1 MNDRKKLEE
10 ICAKY
15 NNNEDVRNAVI
26 EALTYKEEEFN
37 EYHKPVYDVVD
48 FKKYKRHLIQLRPDV
63 VLLLHIFQR
72 NHDNNFESAWLDDND
87 EHYMEDFNCIKD
99 SAKQL
104 LLQLEGHYC
113 DIFIEALRDECNDI
127 LAKSNAEKE
136 KIINE
141 INKDKDGNLS

>member
-1 MNDRKKLEE
+1 MNDREKLEE

-15 NNNEDVRNAVI
+15 NNNEDIRNAVT
-26 EALTYKEEEFN
+26 EAFIYKEQEFD
-37 EYHKPVYDVVD
+37 EYHKPVYDVAD

-63 VLLLHIFQR
+63 VLLLHIFKR
-72 NHDNNFESAWLDDND
+72 EYKDNFESIWLNDND
-87 EHYMEDFNCIKD
+87 KYSIEEINCIKD

-113 DIFIEALRDECNDI
+113 DMFIEALRDECNDI